1 MEIVKLLLAGFFLP
15 LFPLGMIFNLL
26 FQRTRFAGLRAI
38 MLLLWPLPGVW
49 LVTSA
54 IHVPDWLLLWALF
67 SAVLYGFR
75 AVVVKEFGVWIGF
88 LATSAWALGWTVL
101 GIDSQ
106 VQKLAVHVMAFS
118 LPLALLVFLVAELE
132 RRYESAYAG
141 IVSGVAQAQP
151 RLSAMLVL
159 VVLAVI
165 GSPLFP
171 AFFSMLSNITQAI
184 SIAPLVAVGLT
195 FVWLLWSWSGVRLLQ
210 ELLVGP
216 AGAGRH
222 KDMGTGIMLTYGLSL
237 LILLSAGIYIS
248 GVLL

>member
-1 MEIVKLLLAGFFLP
+1 MEIIKLLAAGFFLP
-15 LFPLGMIFNLL
+15 LFPLGMMFNLL
-26 FQRTRFAGLRAI
+26 FQRIRFAGLRAI
-38 MLLLWPLPGVW
+38 MLLLWPLAGVW
-49 LVTSA
+49 LVSSA
-54 IHVPDWLLLWALF
+54 THVPDWLLHWALF

-88 LATSAWALGWTVL
+88 LATSAWALGWTVH
-101 GIDSQ
+101 GIDTQ
-106 VQKLAVHVMAFS
+106 VQKLALHVMSFS

-141 IVSGVAQAQP
+141 IVSGVAQTQP

-171 AFFSMLSNITQAI
+171 AFFSMLSNVTQAI
-184 SIAPLVAVGLT
+184 SVAPLVAVGLT
-195 FVWLLWSWSGVRLLQ
+195 FVWLLWSWSGMRLLQ